1 MCCFK
6 FPTVPTDISL
16 QPVIAN
22 YFEFGGDLHDL
33 IPYLQPFLDL
43 KPVVAIN
50 VTVPYS
56 GAAHADGAGFGDDLC
71 ADFGSRK
78 TFPVGLSQFDIPTE
92 RKVWNLLKDL
102 VHDHPE
108 FNTSFV
114 QHESYPLQGVRAV
127 DEASTAYAHRQDNL
141 LV

>member
-1 MCCFK
+1 M
-6 FPTVPTDISL
+6 S
-16 QPVIAN
+16 
-22 YFEFGGDLHDL
+22 DLM
-33 IPYLQPFLDL
+33 PFLQPFLAL
-43 KPVVAIN
+43 NPVVAIN

-56 GAAHADGAGFGDDLC
+56 KAADADGAGFNDALC

-78 TFPVGLSQFDIPTE
+78 TFPVGLNQFDIPTE
-92 RKVWNLLKDL
+92 RKVYNLLKDM
-102 VHDHPE
+102 VAAHPS

-127 DEASTAYAHRQDNL
+127 DDASTAYAHRGDNL